1 MMSPINQQIRQ
12 NRNTNAFFIHGGRES
27 ALSYPVMA
35 GYDAF
40 IIDEENK
47 MFYIKTNDINGQNIS
62 LREFKYEEV
71 TPQEQQPQQ
80 DSSKY
85 ATKEDLAAIMA
96 EIKKLQNNRGEF
108 REHRRNNYNN
118 RRNRDGKQYDK

>member
-1 MMSPINQQIRQ
+1 MISPINQQIRQ

-27 ALSYPVMA
+27 ALNYPVMA

-47 MFYIKTNDINGQNIS
+47 MFYIKTNDMNGQNMS

-71 TPQEQQPQQ
+71 TPQEQQPMQ

-108 REHRRNNYNN
+108 REYHRNNYNN

>member
-1 MMSPINQQIRQ
+1 MISPINQQIRQ
-12 NRNTNAFFIHGGRES
+12 NRNTNAFFIQGGRES
-27 ALSYPVMA
+27 VLKYPVMA

-71 TPQEQQPQQ
+71 TPQEQQPIQ

-85 ATKEDLAAIMA
+85 ATKEDFNMLLA

-108 REHRRNNYNN
+108 REHHRNNYNH

>member
-1 MMSPINQQIRQ
+1 MISPINQQIRQ

-27 ALSYPVMA
+27 ALNYPVMA

-47 MFYIKTNDINGQNIS
+47 MFYIKTNDMNGQNMS

-71 TPQEQQPQQ
+71 TPQEQQLQQ
-80 DSSKY
+80 DPSKY
-85 ATKEDLAAIMA
+85 ATKEDFNMLLA

-108 REHRRNNYNN
+108 REHHRNNYNN

>member
-1 MMSPINQQIRQ
+1 MVSPINQQIRQ
-12 NRNTNAFFIHGGRES
+12 NRNTNAFFIHGGREG
-27 ALSYPVMA
+27 ALNYPVMA

-40 IIDEENK
+40 IVDEENK
-47 MFYIKTNDINGQNIS
+47 MFYIKTNDMNGQNIS

-108 REHRRNNYNN
+108 REHHRNNYNN

>member
-12 NRNTNAFFIHGGRES
+12 NRNTNAFFINGGRES
-27 ALSYPVMA
+27 VLKYPVMA

-96 EIKKLQNNRGEF
+96 EIKKLQNNRSEF

>member
-1 MMSPINQQIRQ
+1 MISPINQQIRQ
-12 NRNTNAFFIHGGRES
+12 NRNTNAFFIQGGRES
-27 ALSYPVMA
+27 VLKYPVMA

-71 TPQEQQPQQ
+71 TPQEHKPQQ

-96 EIKKLQNNRGEF
+96 EIKKLQNNRGGF

>member
-1 MMSPINQQIRQ
+1 MVSPINQQIRQ

-27 ALSYPVMA
+27 VLKYPVMA

-40 IIDEENK
+40 IIDEENQ

-62 LREFKYEEV
+62 IREFKYEEV
-71 TPQEQQPQQ
+71 TPQEQQPMQ

-96 EIKKLQNNRGEF
+96 EIKKLRNNRGEF

>member
-1 MMSPINQQIRQ
+1 MVSPINQQIRQ

-27 ALSYPVMA
+27 ALKYPVMA

-40 IIDEENK
+40 IIDEENQ
-47 MFYIKTNDINGQNIS
+47 MFYIKTNDMNGQNMS

-71 TPQEQQPQQ
+71 TPQQQQPQQ

-85 ATKEDLAAIMA
+85 ATKEDFNMLLA

>member
-1 MMSPINQQIRQ
+1 MVSPINQQIRQ
-12 NRNTNAFFIHGGRES
+12 NRNTNAFFINGGRES
-27 ALSYPVMA
+27 VLKYPVMA

-108 REHRRNNYNN
+108 REYHRNNYNH